1 MKISKTKS
9 YVETTEGIKTLEE
22 LKCNPPNVCKYIFK
36 ERKAPESVNGFMTGE
51 CMYCGKTHKERIIE
65 RLKDYPKLPN
75 GDFDMKHKLIKHA
88 DTTVLK
94 IIEKIRKEKSF
105 KGA

>member
-1 MKISKTKS
+1 MKVGKSKSNS
-9 YVETTEGIKTLEE
+9 YIDTDDGMKTLEE
-22 LKCNPPNVCKYIFK
+22 FTCDSHHFIFK
-36 ERKAPESVNGFMTGE
+36 ERRALDSPQGFMTGE
-51 CMYCGKTHKERIIE
+51 CSKCNITHKEYLLEKI
-65 RLKDYPKLPN
+65 KSDDYPKLPN

-105 KGA
+105 I